1 MIESLDNK
9 LLGDETLIY
18 VLMSTDVEVH
28 LDIDRV
34 LSRSQRA
41 NISDVLRVSLHYLYW
56 VT

>member
-9 LLGDETLIY
+9 LPGDETLIY
-18 VLMSTDVEVH
+18 VLMSTDIEVH

-41 NISDVLRVSLHYLYW
+41 NISDVLRVSLHYLY
-56 VT
+56 

>member
-9 LLGDETLIY
+9 LPGDETLIY

-34 LSRSQRA
+34 LSRSQRV
-41 NISDVLRVSLHYLYW
+41 NISDILRVSLHYLYW

>member
-1 MIESLDNK
+1 MTESLDNK
-9 LLGDETLIY
+9 LLGDKTLIY
-18 VLMSTDVEVH
+18 VLISTDVEVY
-28 LDIDRV
+28 LDMDRV